1 MDTLSPPLPP
11 RKADRATG
19 PTRGDI
25 PSPPS
30 TGMLSLFD
38 KYVPIEAPS
47 PLRIVESQLSI
58 LTFAGHNMLVL
69 LDSAQQVHME
79 INGLATSEDDE
90 IKPIGYLPSDR
101 LKCYFFGGAHLYKPD
116 QVQTC
121 LIEGSR
127 EELKNRID
135 AAVEAGNQINAH
147 NLNYPIF
154 GFGPNSNSMASTL
167 IRVMGLQEPERLPG
181 GASIMPGAGEMLLDG
196 ATIAAIQSQFQIE
209 PVRDISAIH

>member
-1 MDTLSPPLPP
+1 MDTTLPPPLPP
-11 RKADRATG
+11 RKANRATD

-30 TGMLSLFD
+30 TGTLSLFD
-38 KYVPIEAPS
+38 KVPIEAPL

-79 INGLATSEDDE
+79 INGLATSEDGE

-101 LKCYFFGGAHLYKPD
+101 LKCYFFDKARLYKPG
-116 QVQTC
+116 QVQAC
-121 LIEGSR
+121 LIQGNR

-147 NLNYPIF
+147 NLPYPFLGI
-154 GFGPNSNSMASTL
+154 GPNSNSVASTL
-167 IRVMGLQEPERLPG
+167 IRVMGLQEPEDLLG
-181 GASIMPGAGEMLLDG
+181 GASIMPGVGGMLLDDG
-196 ATIAAIQSQFQIE
+196 TIAAIQSQFQIE
-209 PVRDISAIH
+209 PVREIH